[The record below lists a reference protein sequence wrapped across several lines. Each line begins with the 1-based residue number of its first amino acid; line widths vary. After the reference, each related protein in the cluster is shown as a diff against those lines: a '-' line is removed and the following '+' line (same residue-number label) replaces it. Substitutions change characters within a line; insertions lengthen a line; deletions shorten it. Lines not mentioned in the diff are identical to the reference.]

1 MIVPNGKPVIDI
13 AAAVI
18 DILLRDGL
26 LEVSKGIDGIS
37 LEDIFVVVCAEHNRH
52 VQAGFADS
60 ARQVNAAHLSGNL
73 NIDKEQID
81 FRLVLDGLQYVLGG

>member
-1 MIVPNGKPVIDI
+1 MIVSENEPVVHI

-18 DILLRDGL
+18 DVLLRDGL
-26 LEVSKGIDGIS
+26 LEVSQGIDGVS
-37 LEDIFVVVCAEHNRH
+37 LKDVLVVVRAEHNRY

-60 ARQVNAAHLSGNL
+60 ARQVDSAHLTGNL
-73 NIDKEQID
+73 NIDKEQIN